1 MDKKKFTI
9 FTYSYLGLVVIL
21 LVFYFSQVADENW
34 EFELDG
40 QRGNLSI
47 FLGLL
52 FIGLILAA
60 IDFAG
65 IREKSSKVTK
75 NAIYGGLSVAAF
87 FLVWRLL
94 MAIV

>member
-1 MDKKKFTI
+1 MNKKRFTI
-9 FTYSYLGLVVIL
+9 FTYCYLGLVVLL

-65 IREKSSKVTK
+65 INEKSNKITK
-75 NAIYGGLSVAAF
+75 STIYGGLSIAAF
-87 FLVWRLL
+87 FLVWRLAVAL
-94 MAIV
+94 S

>member
-9 FTYSYLGLVVIL
+9 VTYSYLGLVVLL

-34 EFELDG
+34 EFELDS

-65 IREKSSKVTK
+65 INEKGNKITK
-75 NAIYGGLSVAAF
+75 STIYGGLSIAAF
-87 FLVWRLL
+87 FLVWRLM

>member
-1 MDKKKFTI
+1 M
-9 FTYSYLGLVVIL
+9 VVIL
-21 LVFYFSQVADENW
+21 LIFYFSQVADENW

-40 QRGNLSI
+40 ERGNLSI

-75 NAIYGGLSVAAF
+75 NTIYGGLSVAAF

-94 MAIV
+94 MAIF

>member
-9 FTYSYLGLVVIL
+9 VTYSYLGLVVLL

-34 EFELDG
+34 EFELDS

-65 IREKSSKVTK
+65 INEKSNKITK
-75 NAIYGGLSVAAF
+75 STIYGGLSIAAF
-87 FLVWRLL
+87 FLLWRLM